1 MWKKILE
8 FFGFDSDDDEVE
20 DHENLGMEESQQSQP
35 EAQVQTKRPQQI
47 VDLRQR
53 QQFRVVV
60 LQPRS
65 FDDVPTM
72 VEHIKIGRPVILNL
86 EGCDSKCRQRVLDFM
101 SGATYGSGG
110 KMQKISEC
118 IFLSAPSNITVD
130 TVSGEF
136 YDDEDITNRPSPKKG
151 N

>member
-8 FFGFDSDDDEVE
+8 FFGFDGDDEELDESEQVPA
-20 DHENLGMEESQQSQP
+20 EEHHTQQQ
-35 EAQVQTKRPQQI
+35 EAAAQTKRPQPI
-47 VDLRQR
+47 VDIRQR
-53 QQFRVVV
+53 QQFKVVV

-86 EGCDSKCRQRVLDFM
+86 EGCDGKCRQRVLDFM

-118 IFLSAPSNITVD
+118 IFLSAPANVTVD
-130 TVSGEF
+130 TISGEF
-136 YDDEDITNRPSPKKG
+136 YDDEASQKKG
-151 N
+151 E

>member
-8 FFGFDSDDDEVE
+8 FFGFDSDDEEIEESEQFVAE
-20 DHENLGMEESQQSQP
+20 DHQAQPAEVPSQ
-35 EAQVQTKRPQQI
+35 VKRPQQI

-53 QQFRVVV
+53 QQFKVVV

-118 IFLSAPSNITVD
+118 IFLSAPANVTVD
-130 TVSGEF
+130 TISGEF
-136 YDDEDITNRPSPKKG
+136 YEDEDLANRPTQKKG
-151 N
+151 E

>member
-8 FFGFDSDDDEVE
+8 FFGFDGDDENAAEPEQVVT
-20 DHENLGMEESQQSQP
+20 EERQSQQSEVPSQ
-35 EAQVQTKRPQQI
+35 AKRPQQI

-53 QQFRVVV
+53 QQFKVVV
-60 LQPRS
+60 LVPRS

-86 EGCDSKCRQRVLDFM
+86 EGCDNKCRQRVLDFM

-118 IFLSAPSNITVD
+118 IFLSAPANVTVD
-130 TVSGEF
+130 TISGEF
-136 YDDEDITNRPSPKKG
+136 YDDEDMANRPSHKKG
-151 N
+151 D